1 MPAAAGVI
9 VVPFSMPMLAFSHLF
24 HNMLSLLQRQDRLR
38 FEKDRIAVSMMYE
51 WTLQANL
58 LWTETNEQT
67 IRGLE
72 DFFTRQSKE
81 SKRKY
86 HVRLVL
92 QEQARQTREEFCE
105 GDTLRYVSSSSS
117 AEARHR
123 CLALGQR
130 DALEAAR
137 PEIATP
143 TSSFSRRSMDLEA
156 MDEAE
161 EVELMEC
168 SALC

>member
-1 MPAAAGVI
+1 MPNVSRF
-9 VVPFSMPMLAFSHLF
+9 VCPFHD
-24 HNMLSLLQRQDRLR
+24 LSLLQRYDRLR

-51 WTLQANL
+51 WTMQANL

-92 QEQARQTREEFCE
+92 QEQARQSREERCE

-123 CLALGQR
+123 CLALGRR
-130 DALEAAR
+130 DALEARAEAPTR
-137 PEIATP
+137 P
-143 TSSFSRRSMDLEA
+143 SSPMYSLSRSMDLDA
-156 MDEAE
+156 MENEAE
-161 EVELMEC
+161 PAVELMEC